1 MYLFLVLLCFCLL
14 WFLFCFLFFFRHRD
28 GCIGPCKGPPTVRPL
43 LVHLFTKMTEFSTA
57 LINGQHAACNSVLI
71 DLAKAKRRWTEKKST
86 QLFST
91 WMFVSSCGLMV
102 SSELCGSSWVRS
114 EHHAATPRTGL
125 PHAPVDSARP
135 FLVLPAIKIEIENC
149 LEMVLSK
156 AKSGSAWQSH
166 FWQCGTLRP
175 ARSTKLFTLRK

>member
-1 MYLFLVLLCFCLL
+1 MCLVYLFLVLLCFCLL

-102 SSELCGSSWVRS
+102 SSELLKQLGAFRASCRNPKNRIATRSCGF
-114 EHHAATPRTGL
+114 G
-125 PHAPVDSARP
+125 APVFGLA
-135 FLVLPAIKIEIENC
+135 C
-149 LEMVLSK
+149 Y
-156 AKSGSAWQSH
+156 
-166 FWQCGTLRP
+166 
-175 ARSTKLFTLRK
+175 